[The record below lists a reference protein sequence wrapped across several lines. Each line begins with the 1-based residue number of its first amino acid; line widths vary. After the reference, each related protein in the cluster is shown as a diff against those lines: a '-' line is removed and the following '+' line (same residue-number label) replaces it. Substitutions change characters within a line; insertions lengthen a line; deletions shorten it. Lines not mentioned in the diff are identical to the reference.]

1 LIVETLFIHLIVFI
15 LGTFIGSFLNVLI
28 FRHNTGK
35 TILGRSGCM
44 SCRARLKWFELV
56 PIVNFFIL
64 RGRCRSCRSPLS
76 AQYPI
81 VEIATGFLFLIAFLI
96 SETLLAAMFNALV
109 FSILIVIVAYDM
121 RHKIIP
127 DAYVWS
133 FVALA
138 FLSLFFDFSTL
149 SLTVP
154 TLLSLVSG
162 IVTALPLFV
171 LWLVSRGAW
180 IGLGDSKI
188 ALGTGTIL
196 GLSGGLVA
204 LMYAFWIGA
213 IVGITLMLIER
224 LRTGCVLNKGGKAL
238 TMKSEIP
245 FAPFLILGFFIV
257 YLLPDVFFEPI
268 RVLYTFQ

>member
-1 LIVETLFIHLIVFI
+1 MATDIFIPLIAFIF
-15 LGTFIGSFLNVLI
+15 GTFIGSFLNVLI

-35 TILGRSGCM
+35 TVLGRSGCM
-44 SCRARLKWFELV
+44 SCRAELTWFELV
-56 PIVNFFIL
+56 PVLSFIIL
-64 RGRCRSCRSPLS
+64 RGRCRLCRSPLS
-76 AQYPI
+76 VQYPL
-81 VEIATGFLFLIAFLI
+81 VELATGFLFFAAFLV
-96 SETLLAAMFNALV
+96 SESILGEMFSALV
-109 FSILIVIVAYDM
+109 FSTLIVIAVYDL

-127 DAYVWS
+127 DAYVWT
-133 FVALA
+133 FVALG

-149 SLTVP
+149 SLAVP
-154 TLLSLVSG
+154 TLLSLFSG
-162 IVTALPLFV
+162 VITALPLFV
-171 LWLVSRGAW
+171 LWLVSRGTW

-213 IVGITLMLIER
+213 IVGITLMLAER
-224 LRTGCVLNKGGKAL
+224 LRTGCVLNKRGRAL

-245 FAPFLILGFFIV
+245 FAPFLILGFLIV

-268 RVLYTFQ
+268 MALYTF